1 MILNEGQLFDL
12 IKKYI
17 LPDLKESE
25 DKMSTYDCYS
35 EKYKLDLEL
44 KCRRTHY
51 DDLVI
56 EKMKYDNL
64 VKRSSKY
71 GTTPIYVN
79 ATPKG
84 IWAFIILELPEPI
97 WSMRMMPKT
106 TDFTNNEKIEKEV
119 GYYDI
124 SVGRDISTSLQIVL
138 TIKE

>member
-1 MILNEGQLFDL
+1 
-12 IKKYI
+12 
-17 LPDLKESE
+17 
-25 DKMSTYDCYS
+25 MSTYDCYS

-84 IWAFIILELPEPI
+84 IWVFKILELPEPT

-106 TDFTNNEKIEKEV
+106 TDFTNNDKIEKEV